1 MTVREQLHKKIDQLD
16 DSALSK
22 LAAALEDIEAGQ
34 GTNQNIEAQRIEETI
49 ALWEAF
55 AEPMDDEEA
64 EKEMFAA
71 MERRPLFGG
80 RKLEVDPD

>member
-16 DSALSK
+16 ESALSK
-22 LAAALEDIEAGQ
+22 LAEALEDIEADQ
-34 GTNQNIEAQRIEETI
+34 GAAQGVEETI

-55 AEPMDDEEA
+55 AEPMDDEAVER
-64 EKEMFAA
+64 EIFAA

-80 RKLEVDPD
+80 RNLEVDPD